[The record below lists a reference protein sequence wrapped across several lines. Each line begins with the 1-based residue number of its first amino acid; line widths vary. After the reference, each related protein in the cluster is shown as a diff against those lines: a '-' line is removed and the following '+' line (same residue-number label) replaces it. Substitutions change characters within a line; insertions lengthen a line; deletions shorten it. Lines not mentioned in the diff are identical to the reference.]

1 MVKTRKGNS
10 TQPQSTPQLCSAAH
24 NAEAQESPYVSTTP
38 LEAKTCEA
46 ARHPSTLNVAEALA
60 RVGVQLDSSCACE
73 QRYNWQVLVAYAEY
87 RKALENGEDT
97 TEQWAWLEFCISVFL
112 FHYSRR
118 FFGAKLTLPY
128 LAAMEAT
135 TSERCHLGDRP
146 HCDILALQE
155 EAGCSFHAD
164 NWISDRKIKRHDA
177 EVLLYSPWALQFE
190 SFMVLGYDIHNG
202 TGAVVL
208 ARRRARRTMRGI
220 LQTAGL
226 QAGNQQHHAQVVQQL
241 VQQNVAVLRHGSGNV
256 RAWAGNALRLRGGS
270 WSPNA
275 ADDPRALPRFER
287 DAAVAA
293 VAADDD
299 EAAPLM
305 IEPPTEALDV
315 VEGDGAMDLEELAAP
330 GEPGHVAFMELD
342 VPRAALA
349 LLDTSA
355 HVFDGPYASSAG
367 HHALPFPQLD
377 GRVVRFFE
385 TGEPLMDALSGL
397 GRGADASLSA
407 VPRGSG
413 ALLSRLMSACG
424 GSSCDTATLCFLT
437 CSPSTAL
444 GGLRA
449 SSSEVQQPLA
459 WGAFGGARSGA
470 ALGLIGGCS
479 GPGSTE
485 TEPGAAVLAP
495 SMPTVS
501 DACRAIARAWKDLSQ
516 RDYKNECD
524 RLAFLMMPIDDVE
537 GAQPFVERVFA
548 GASSRGKN
556 LYKSLS
562 RALEDVGPRL
572 NDQKEAI
579 FAALD
584 GVTAVDFL
592 KTGRLLASSDTSGG
606 GDALVD
612 GLSVSSDDA
621 GGPPEA
627 GFTEQDRKDLQR
639 IILDGK
645 LTKPRLEAA
654 FTRHGLD
661 PWENN
666 KTKDSR
672 KACRALKAHLEKLLA
687 DAADS
692 SESED
697 DDSEDEDDGT
707 RGSGAD
713 ASVEEFVRVLRKYVD
728 FEGAGG
734 IVIGEDF
741 LSVTLSL
748 CVPTAVRDLEEEVTE
763 TPTQRYKAS
772 DLKSAS
778 EVLAKNFDD
787 IVALLNVASLQALAC
802 VSHAGAAVVPF
813 RGAASFWIRRG
824 STTDDEATPSTYR
837 SCLFP
842 EFLPFGAADAP
853 QKERVEKAHELAVKM
868 LLRAEEITV
877 KEDYGV
883 GKTPWSIVKDAG
895 GNSRYSYVE
904 FSQLYKA
911 VNERNE
917 LFRDYKAS
925 HIGCTVNTNIK
936 VALTKKL
943 LNRYLR
949 RVLRDEARKQEL
961 EAVASKPSAH
971 VAVTLET
978 SLSTYVYLS
987 SKRRAAFMDP
997 KVKLKTYGNARAHST
1012 PAACKIIR
1020 EATEMIETTLEELSK
1035 DFPARCDAA
1044 VKYLLSLPEFQPKT
1058 DSERAQVAAVH
1069 TWLNDPSHVREVE
1082 RAATGEAKK
1091 KRKKPAESGRAP
1103 RPR

>member
-1 MVKTRKGNS
+1 MVKTRLEDS

-46 ARHPSTLNVAEALA
+46 ARHPSTLNVEAALA
-60 RVGVQLDSSCACE
+60 RIPKQPDSSCACE
-73 QRYNWQVLVAYAEY
+73 ASYIWEVFVAYAEY
-87 RKALENGEDT
+87 RKALENGDDT

-135 TSERCHLGDRP
+135 TGECVNLGIRR
-146 HCDILALQE
+146 HCDIVALQE

-190 SFMVLGYDIHNG
+190 SYAALGYNIHNG

-241 VQQNVAVLRHGSGNV
+241 VQQNVGVLRHGSGNV
-256 RAWAGNALRLRGGS
+256 RAWAGNALRLQGGS

-275 ADDPRALPRFER
+275 ADDPRALPWFER
-287 DAAVAA
+287 DVAVAA
-293 VAADDD
+293 VAADDG

-305 IEPPTEALDV
+305 IEPPTEAPDV
-315 VEGDGAMDLEELAAP
+315 VEGDGAMELEELAAP
-330 GEPGHVAFMELD
+330 GEPGHVGVVADPL
-342 VPRAALA
+342 VAGVAATAPRAALA

-355 HVFDGPYASSAG
+355 HVFDGPYAPSAG
-367 HHALPFPQLD
+367 LHALSPPQLD

-385 TGEPLMDALSGL
+385 TDEPLMDALSGL

-407 VPRGSG
+407 VPRGRG
-413 ALLSRLMSACG
+413 TLLSRLMSACG
-424 GSSCDTATLCFLT
+424 DGSCDTATLCFLT

-470 ALGLIGGCS
+470 ALGLVGGCS

-501 DACRAIARAWKDLSQ
+501 DACRAVARAWKDLSQ
-516 RDYKNECD
+516 RPHKKKQDREAFQKKPLDEEEDAVEYVKRSLVGTSSKGQSFYVTLANAIDKGDLGAAARRDAVYKA
-524 RLAFLMMPIDDVE
+524 LAGVSAADLLII
-537 GAQPFVERVFA
+537 G
-548 GASSRGKN
+548 
-556 LYKSLS
+556 SLP
-562 RALEDVGPRL
+562 E
-572 NDQKEAI
+572 
-579 FAALD
+579 
-584 GVTAVDFL
+584 
-592 KTGRLLASSDTSGG
+592 SSDASGG
-606 GDALVD
+606 GGALVG
-612 GLSVSSDDA
+612 GLSVGAGDA
-621 GGPPEA
+621 IIDA
-627 GFTEQDRKDLQR
+627 TTGFTEQDRLDLQMINLR
-639 IILDGK
+639 GK
-645 LTKPRLEAA
+645 IPKPRLEAA
-654 FTRHGLD
+654 FTRHGLP
-661 PWENN
+661 PWERFS
-666 KTKDSR
+666 TKDV
-672 KACRALKAHLEKLLA
+672 CRDLKAHLEKLLA

-692 SESED
+692 DSED
-697 DDSEDEDDGT
+697 DDSEDEDDTT

-713 ASVEEFVRVLRKYVD
+713 ASVEEFVRVVGKYVD
-728 FEGAGG
+728 FKGAGD
-734 IVIGEDF
+734 IVIGGDF

-787 IVALLNVASLQALAC
+787 IVALLNVASLQALTC

-824 STTDDEATPSTYR
+824 STTDDEVTPSTFR
-837 SCLFP
+837 SCLLP

-853 QKERVEKAHELAVKM
+853 QKERVEKAHELVVKM

-877 KEDYGV
+877 KHDVGV
-883 GKTPWSIVKDAG
+883 ISTPWMIVRDAAA
-895 GNSRYSYVE
+895 NSRFSFVE
-904 FSQLYKA
+904 FHQLRKA
-911 VNERNE
+911 VGERDE
-917 LFRDYKAS
+917 WFQDYKAS
-925 HIGCTVNTNIK
+925 HAGCTVNTNIK
-936 VALTKKL
+936 IALTKKL
-943 LNRYLR
+943 LDQYLR
-949 RVLRDEARKQEL
+949 RLLRDPARKQEL
-961 EAVASKPSAH
+961 ETVASKPSAH
-971 VAVTLET
+971 LAVTLET
-978 SLSTYVYLS
+978 SLSTFLVLS
-987 SKRRAAFMDP
+987 KKRREAFLDLS
-997 KVKLKTYGNARAHST
+997 VKLKNYGYARVHST
-1012 PAACKIIR
+1012 PVAIKIIT
-1020 EATEMIETTLEELSK
+1020 EATEKIDTMLEELST
-1035 DFPARCDAA
+1035 DFPARRDAA
-1044 VKYLLSLPEFQPKT
+1044 VEYLLSLPDFQPTT
-1058 DSERAQVAAVH
+1058 DPEREQVAAWRS
-1069 TWLNDPSHVREVE
+1069 WLSNPLHI
-1082 RAATGEAKK
+1082 
-1091 KRKKPAESGRAP
+1091 
-1103 RPR
+1103 